1 MGWIKILIAAL
12 FVVVWRAN
20 AQGSVGCGIGGFL
33 LPNGTC
39 VCHRF
44 WTGDN
49 CNETVCINGG
59 YSPDNKVC
67 ICPTGYLGPHC
78 DAVTTSRPSVST
90 FAKRLTFNTVIYNAF
105 SDYWGRAGFAKF
117 KESVNNHLEKFNY
130 TQYNIAV
137 FTEDNPNGFK
147 TTNTSSSKE
156 VFLAT
161 LHSQNPIYPKSY
173 GCTNQPFYA
182 LMYDYIK
189 SLKLRDTALTV
200 VTQFPPISDDTARDE
215 LQRLASAFNVRINVI
230 WISDE
235 IYVRCLFDNVNKQ
248 YDEFSH
254 IAFNTGGLFVP
265 QMYDKDDKPLLTD
278 VVIASHYQY
287 QSVGFGAF
295 GDCSSVRR
303 SFSWQADPQPIPTYL
318 VVEGADVSMRGC
330 PMMELPNKLSSGQ
343 RIFNVTTSRQR
354 CTLIL
359 SNKSGHCSAKV
370 FLSDVSNTGVRL
382 YSSFVED
389 PVIDSSS
396 YRPTTSNKFYITM
409 RAEVNSDTYSIQPF
423 TSTVYSSEGQPKEIV
438 IVNRTDVATFTF
450 VTDDSFVCNA
460 TGGCQWWWAEVRFSV
475 IQKGNDTVQYMQRSI
490 PFKCY
495 TDNSADGTTIGSTLS
510 TKPSTT
516 IFTTVGSTS
525 STIMDSTV
533 TTTGSA
539 TSSTITSSGGGDT
552 TSSTSKTTVTTPKVP
567 KNFPQDNPSTF
578 AYGFANT
585 LPEYYYETFFVASLN
600 NVTSLFGNYGMI
612 RFEVSN
618 ANAVVYHPEDTLADF
633 TNDVY
638 NTYAWGKISSSLQ
651 YVDSQVLDALVKVTS
666 SKNLYENSLVSFCVD
681 KLPTAAQFTTQYG
694 TVPYSSLVN
703 KNVKTLFFLDR
714 KTLDRE
720 IGYQRTSGP
729 LSEIAASTNG
739 HLIISDQSDQTD
751 FLALL
756 QMLYTQGPSQSLLFA
771 RSVNPSQKLTSLG
784 TIDIGQPIN
793 VTITVTTSVYN
804 SSDLRPLDIS
814 LMFVGSDNETVNTTL
829 FYTKASNFYA
839 NTVLLKPQT
848 MNVFFDMADSDK
860 DIHIRMWIPRS
871 NQRLKVG
878 YADLTD
884 KILSTGPDTINGAAV
899 RATVFGGVQP
909 TNLSIEIRGCAGNQV
924 KLFDR
929 KQWTLMT
936 AAGDAFFVPYFCTS
950 DNSPIQDCPAGTQ
963 NKYDVQFTGDNG
975 LSEMRSFACSQSQ
988 MSILASCQQQD
999 SDGNYE
1005 CIGDRAPFYRGPT
1018 AVVKDCSRHGR
1029 LYYDVQTTNYTCECD
1044 PGYTGESC
1052 EIGICQEKNTPDEA
1066 DTRYR
1071 TYTVIIGVDKY
1082 GIESLL
1088 LDDAAIFARPK
1099 QEPTTIWRYQLILYC
1114 SNGNVLPLYIGGNFT
1129 DFNAAMSSRTG
1140 FCSQVKDDEFNLANI
1155 YRAAVTGLGRFVRGM
1170 IIFYNEAPY
1179 LMNVDLEEF
1188 IAISKVYR
1196 QELFIYAVDPEY
1208 PGHSV
1213 VYKNFND
1220 VRDAAY
1226 ITGGNILFGDF
1237 NDDGEPQPM
1246 NAYTE
1251 MLSSDVSL
1259 TVHANRQ
1266 TGRVSAFIDS
1276 GATGYVFVSNQD
1288 QSLIGVRNANGAS
1301 VSPIPVG
1308 KFSSVYKLNGNS
1320 MYTILCSSQD
1330 DYSISVVVLNGLTP
1344 AFSIVDERTDDANT
1358 ALASPNRTTGPS
1370 IVFTMSNGWKVQN
1383 NADKNYRVASRQ
1395 SCTFGYDTFTVF
1407 SSMKNAV
1414 NFITVTLTNGT
1425 SALQRALPIPS
1436 TSAVDCQNGGY
1447 EKVDRC
1453 SCPIGFSAPDCSRP
1467 VCQTGTLNTWG
1478 DVCNSDLWPYGG
1490 RFCQAPSPN

>member
-1 MGWIKILIAAL
+1 MTTDESDPEMTTDESDPEMTTEETDSDSETPEIIEEATTESIPHDPRDDGMWIPYRRKDGTIVDHYIFGINLQVGMMHEIHVKQWDISSPLWRIMLRSDMSCVVVSMLREQKVGMECDRKPKPHRKMGWIKILIAAL
-12 FVVVWRAN
+12 FVVVWR
-20 AQGSVGCGIGGFL
+20 
-33 LPNGTC
+33 
-39 VCHRF
+39 
-44 WTGDN
+44 GDN

-90 FAKRLTFNTVIYNAF
+90 FAKLLTFNTVIYNAF

-156 VFLAT
+156 EFLAT
-161 LHSQNPIYPKSY
+161 LHSQNPIYPESY
-173 GCTNQPFYA
+173 GCTNQPFYT
-182 LMYDYIK
+182 LMCVK
-189 SLKLRDTALTV
+189 SSLLALKLRDTALTV

-490 PFKCY
+490 PFRCY

-510 TKPSTT
+510 TKSSTT

-552 TSSTSKTTVTTPKVP
+552 TSSTSKTTVTTRKG
-567 KNFPQDNPSTF
+567 QDNPSTF

-618 ANAVVYHPEDTLADF
+618 ASAVVYHPEDTLADF

-651 YVDSQVLDALVKVTS
+651 YVDSQVLEALLKVTS
-666 SKNLYENSLVSFCVD
+666 SENLYENSLVSFCVD
-681 KLPTAAQFTTQYG
+681 KLPTAAQFTTQNG

-703 KNVKTLFFLDR
+703 KNVKALFFLDR

-739 HLIISDQSDQTD
+739 HLIISDQNDQTD

-793 VTITVTTSVYN
+793 VTITVTTSVY
-804 SSDLRPLDIS
+804 S
-814 LMFVGSDNETVNTTL
+814 
-829 FYTKASNFYA
+829 
-839 NTVLLKPQT
+839 
-848 MNVFFDMADSDK
+848 
-860 DIHIRMWIPRS
+860 
-871 NQRLKVG
+871 
-878 YADLTD
+878 
-884 KILSTGPDTINGAAV
+884 
-899 RATVFGGVQP
+899 
-909 TNLSIEIRGCAGNQV
+909 
-924 KLFDR
+924 
-929 KQWTLMT
+929 
-936 AAGDAFFVPYFCTS
+936 
-950 DNSPIQDCPAGTQ
+950 
-963 NKYDVQFTGDNG
+963 
-975 LSEMRSFACSQSQ
+975 
-988 MSILASCQQQD
+988 
-999 SDGNYE
+999 
-1005 CIGDRAPFYRGPT
+1005 
-1018 AVVKDCSRHGR
+1018 
-1029 LYYDVQTTNYTCECD
+1029 
-1044 PGYTGESC
+1044 
-1052 EIGICQEKNTPDEA
+1052 ICQEKNTPDEA

-1237 NDDGEPQPM
+1237 NDDWEPQPM

-1288 QSLIGVRNANGAS
+1288 QSLIGVRNA
-1301 VSPIPVG
+1301 
-1308 KFSSVYKLNGNS
+1308 
-1320 MYTILCSSQD
+1320 
-1330 DYSISVVVLNGLTP
+1330 
-1344 AFSIVDERTDDANT
+1344 
-1358 ALASPNRTTGPS
+1358 TGPS

-1490 RFCQAPSPN
+1490 RFCQG